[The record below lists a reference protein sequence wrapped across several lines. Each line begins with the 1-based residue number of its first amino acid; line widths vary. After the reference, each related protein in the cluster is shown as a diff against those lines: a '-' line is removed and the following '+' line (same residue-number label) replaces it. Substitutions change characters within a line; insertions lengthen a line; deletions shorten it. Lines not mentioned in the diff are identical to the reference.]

1 MGFTKFDS
9 ILESNSNTS
18 SITTDTT
25 LTSVMS
31 GMTYMVSGTSDIVI
45 TLPATGTGGFHF
57 RIVNAEEET
66 TGARQLLSVSPAA
79 ADAIF
84 GCEMTKVDNK
94 DLVNTSETS
103 HYGDMVELAADG
115 ASGYFITRLIGTWAK
130 EA

>member
-31 GMTYMVSGTSDIVI
+31 GMTYMVAGTSDITI
-45 TLPATGTGGFHF
+45 TLPATGSGGFHF

-66 TGARQLLSVSPAA
+66 TGTRNKLSVSPQA

-94 DLVNTSETS
+94 DLINTSSTS

-115 ASGYFITRLIGTWAK
+115 TSGYFITRLIGTWAK
-130 EA
+130 ES

>member
-1 MGFTKFDS
+1 MGYTQFDS

-25 LTSVMS
+25 LTSTGS
-31 GMTYMVSGTSDIVI
+31 GMTYMVAGTSDITI

-66 TGARQLLSVSPAA
+66 TGTRNKLSVSPAVN
-79 ADAIF
+79 DAIF
-84 GCEMTKVDNK
+84 GCELAKADNK
-94 DLVNTSETS
+94 DLINTSSTS

-130 EA
+130 ES